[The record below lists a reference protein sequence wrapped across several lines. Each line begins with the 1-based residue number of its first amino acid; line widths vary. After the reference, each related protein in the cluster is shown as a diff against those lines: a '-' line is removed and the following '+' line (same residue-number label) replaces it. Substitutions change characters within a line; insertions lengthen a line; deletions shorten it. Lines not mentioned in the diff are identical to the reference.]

1 MSEHDRRVLDLIESV
16 DFVGSLS
23 TETVES
29 KCDTG
34 AKRTSIDTE
43 LAARLGV
50 SEPVGEVTVQASN
63 GAQVREVYTLVVKL
77 YGERYEVEVS
87 VTDRSAMS
95 YDAIL
100 GRDVLRPYLVDPSS
114 EIDEIEE

>member
-1 MSEHDRRVLDLIESV
+1 MSKQGPRVLDLIEEV
-16 DFVGSLS
+16 EFVGPSA
-23 TETVES
+23 TVTVES

-34 AKRTSIDTE
+34 AKRTSIDVGVAE
-43 LAARLGV
+43 QLGMT
-50 SEPVGEVTVQASN
+50 EPVGDVTVQASN
-63 GAQVREVYTLVVKL
+63 GAQVRAVYAAIVELR
-77 YGERYEVEVS
+77 GERHEVEVS

-100 GRDVLRPYLVDPSS
+100 GRDVLRTYLIDPSS